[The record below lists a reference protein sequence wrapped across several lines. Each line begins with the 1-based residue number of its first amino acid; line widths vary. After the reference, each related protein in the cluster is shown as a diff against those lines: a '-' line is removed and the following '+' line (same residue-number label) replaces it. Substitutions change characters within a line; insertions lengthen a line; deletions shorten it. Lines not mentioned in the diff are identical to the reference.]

1 VPKTHL
7 ALASL
12 TAAVPAGL
20 LAFLIVSTFLSDSF
34 DQMGGLLTV
43 LAGLTLVCG
52 SVVALM
58 PVGILIFGPK
68 SDKPKK
74 DKESKASDNVV
85 AVAPSSGELSAVEMD
100 AADAF
105 SDPDMDASTSAF
117 EMDEIDEDEV
127 VVADDDMFDEVSDE
141 FDDFDF
147 EEEEEEPRGKS

>member
-1 VPKTHL
+1 MSKTHL
-7 ALASL
+7 ALTSL

-43 LAGLTLVCG
+43 LAGLTLVVG
-52 SVVALM
+52 SMVALM
-58 PVGILIFGPK
+58 PVGILLFGPK

-74 DKESKASDNVV
+74 EKASKASDDVV
-85 AVAPSSGELSAVEMD
+85 AVAPSSGELSAVDMD

-105 SDPDMDASTSAF
+105 SDAEMDASSSAF

-127 VVADDDMFDEVSDE
+127 VVADDDMFDEDGSGE

-147 EEEEEEPRGKS
+147 EEEDEEPRA